1 MKKNNNLIK
10 ITNTFNNEIKYFTK
24 DSYVMK
30 YIGCS
35 QGALA
40 LIRSNNS
47 RAYKGYVYELV
58 DGSNIMYK
66 DINDLPNT

>member
-10 ITNTFNNEIKYFTK
+10 ITNTFNNEIKYFTIE
-24 DSYVMK
+24 SYVMK

-35 QGALA
+35 QGALP
-40 LIRSNNS
+40 LVRRNNS
-47 RAYKGYVYELV
+47 RAYKGYLYEIV

-66 DINDLPNT
+66 DINNLSNT

>member
-10 ITNTFNNEIKYFTK
+10 ITNTFNNEIKYFTTE
-24 DSYVMK
+24 SNVVK

-35 QGALA
+35 QGALP
-40 LIRSNNS
+40 LLRSNKS
-47 RAYKGYVYELV
+47 RAYKGYVYEIV

-66 DINDLPNT
+66 YINDLPNT